1 MASRRFLIHSLTHL
15 TAATPLSSSGLV
27 YCVYRVDARKQQ
39 RNGTETRIPTIL
51 ITIHGAARCDERTTE
66 RESSG
71 REQGRRQ
78 CDGTK
83 GVRPKAFLIISCQLM
98 FYTERFE
105 VDSSRKWGMEG
116 GRRFRFHVRIVS
128 IGILNVFQ
136 LYISSRLGTTGI
148 GFDDILFF

>member
-1 MASRRFLIHSLTHL
+1 MASHRFLIHSLTHL

-98 FYTERFE
+98 FYTDVANVSKWIPRENGEWKEGEDFDSMFE
-105 VDSSRKWGMEG
+105 S
-116 GRRFRFHVRIVS
+116 F
-128 IGILNVFQ
+128 L
-136 LYISSRLGTTGI
+136 LG
-148 GFDDILFF
+148 F